1 MSVTFTKLFSSITE
15 STIWCEPDTTRLAWI
30 TMLAMADRQGRVWAS
45 IPGLAN
51 RARISV
57 DAARAAIAAFLGPD
71 PDSRT
76 PENEGRRIEPIDGG
90 WRLLNHEKYRT
101 IRDEESVKESK
112 RRYINAR
119 RERERNAAKTAQDV
133 EGKISTVERGRDN
146 AEADTDVNPEVNL
159 LSGKH
164 EKIDPKPEQSQARK
178 KLSEACIE
186 VLNFLNEKTGR
197 NYQPVKANINLIAAR
212 IKEGATVI
220 QCRQV
225 IAKKCREWRDD
236 PNREIYLRPK
246 TLFNATNF
254 AQYQGELLQNMT
266 SENQATTACI
276 CCGKPW
282 TKRIGGSPYCQ
293 DHDQHSQRVPA

>member
-1 MSVTFTKLFSSITE
+1 MNFYKHHLGDYAQATAHLTFVEDAAYSRLIRKYYAEEKPLPLEIKAIHRLVGARTKEEKQAVEDVLEEFFLKTSDGWRNKRCDEEIERANAQAETN
-15 STIWCEPDTTRLAWI
+15 RLIAQ
-30 TMLAMADRQGRVWAS
+30 AREERK
-45 IPGLAN
+45 
-51 RARISV
+51 RARIEHELSTN
-57 DAARAAIAAFLGPD
+57 RAESNNESSNESPASREPSQTPD
-71 PDSRT
+71 T
-76 PENEGRRIEPIDGG
+76 
-90 WRLLNHEKYRT
+90 RLQTKPT
-101 IRDEESVKESK
+101 ESK
-112 RRYINAR
+112 ALFGNIETQTQA
-119 RERERNAAKTAQDV
+119 
-133 EGKISTVERGRDN
+133 
-146 AEADTDVNPEVNL
+146 PE
-159 LSGKH
+159 
-164 EKIDPKPEQSQARK
+164 PKPEQSQARK
-178 KLSEACIE
+178 KLSEACVE